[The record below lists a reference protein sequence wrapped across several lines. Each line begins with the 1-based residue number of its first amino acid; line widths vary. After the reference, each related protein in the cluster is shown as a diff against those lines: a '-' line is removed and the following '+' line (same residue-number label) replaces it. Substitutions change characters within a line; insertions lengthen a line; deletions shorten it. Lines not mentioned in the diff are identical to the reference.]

1 MYLMMYMDT
10 DTIHLTKFHVKVYQG
25 VYLNL
30 YDTLEYWKLKR
41 KCIQVYI
48 NYFSPQRYINLNSV
62 NSEKKCTQLYIDKSA
77 YTLHLE
83 SPTNSVSRWIY
94 TPSLVVYKKIEL
106 TMYKSYSLILFQ
118 ITQKL
123 VWGHSVHADYFL
135 MYSLLDAYI
144 RIWAPMRK
152 T

>member
-25 VYLNL
+25 VYLNW

-83 SPTNSVSRWIY
+83 SPTNIKVYLGGS
-94 TPSLVVYKKIEL
+94 TPHPSLCTKRLSWRYTKVTPWIFPKLPKNWSEG
-106 TMYKSYSLILFQ
+106 ILSIP
-118 ITQKL
+118 IT
-123 VWGHSVHADYFL
+123 F
-135 MYSLLDAYI
+135 
-144 RIWAPMRK
+144 
-152 T
+152 